1 MTLLEALGAYLEV
14 LGIGVQ
20 CTDLFFNNQPS
31 EPNNCITIIDTGG
44 YPSDETGMIR
54 YPTFQ
59 ILVRN
64 ENYVDAK
71 MKSENIY
78 TALHQQENFMI
89 GEFYIYLAEFEDE
102 PTPMGE
108 DSKGRTEITM
118 NLRFERRS

>member
-1 MTLLEALGAYLEV
+1 MTLLEALGAFLEV
-14 LGIGVQ
+14 LGIGAQ
-20 CTDLFFNNQPS
+20 GTDLFFNNQPS

-44 YPSDETGMIR
+44 YPSDETGVIR
-54 YPTFQ
+54 YQTFQ

-78 TALHQQENFMI
+78 KVLHLQENFEI
-89 GEFYIYLAEFEDE
+89 GEFYIYFAESEDE
-102 PTPMGE
+102 PTPIGE
-108 DSKGRTEITM
+108 DNNGRTEITM